1 MVDETFHQKLLI
13 VVFPLTIRT
22 EKKSRIRTKISKSL
36 LFHYQLLSHKTY
48 FDTKF
53 NQNKPDQ
60 TLEPIEK

>member
-1 MVDETFHQKLLI
+1 MTISSKNPNRCFSS
-13 VVFPLTIRT
+13 LTIRI
-22 EKKSRIRTKISKSL
+22 EKNVESVQKFRKSL